1 MNKTMTEEDPK
12 SNSAKKGTFVTT
24 SKDYKT
30 LLLNQIDE
38 DNFDVQKKTMEQIKT
53 RMAKIDRN
61 FRKVSCRLKC
71 TAGDNRSSISRK

>member
-1 MNKTMTEEDPK
+1 MEETEAK
-12 SNSAKKGTFVTT
+12 RKSAKKETFVTT

-71 TAGDNRSSISRK
+71 TAGDNKEL